1 MQKEHRPNPESA
13 PTDLEDT
20 IMFEHS
26 KAFSGFAVKDVAEA
40 RRFYEGTLG
49 LRVTELSA
57 ENGLLSIHIEGSRDV
72 LVYQKPDHTPA
83 TYTVLNFPTDDIEGD
98 VDALAAKGV
107 TFERYDGMKMD
118 ERGINRG
125 GGPLIA
131 WFTDPSGN
139 ILSVLQ
145 ES

>member
-1 MQKEHRPNPESA
+1 MHGRE
-13 PTDLEDT
+13 PTHPKGT
-20 IMFEHS
+20 TMFEHS
-26 KAFSGFAVKDVAEA
+26 KAFSGFAVKDAAEA
-40 RRFYEGTLG
+40 KRFYEDTLG
-49 LRVTELSA
+49 LRVTEESA
-57 ENGLLSIHIEGSRDV
+57 ANGMLFLHIDGNNDV

-83 TYTVLNFPTDDIEGD
+83 GYTILNFPTDDIERD

-107 TFERYDGMKMD
+107 KFERYDGMAID

-139 ILSVLQ
+139 ILSVLEQ
-145 ES
+145 S